1 MTSVENAILDGSS
14 FSMEVMI
21 MEQYVLNVMEASNM
35 SNLKPGDIVKNII
48 SVRSNPA
55 VNESRGWSPIEA
67 GTVGIVLAVRQTDL
81 NAEYRRSGKGDV
93 YVDVLMS
100 TPSGPWKAGNYMQG
114 FFKVITNTQQL

>member
-1 MTSVENAILDGSS
+1 
-14 FSMEVMI
+14 
-21 MEQYVLNVMEASNM
+21 M

-100 TPSGPWKAGNYMQG
+100 TPNGPWKAGNYMQG
-114 FFKVITNTQQL
+114 FLRSLQTHNGYRGQYEKHVRFRDRRKVY

>member
-1 MTSVENAILDGSS
+1 
-14 FSMEVMI
+14 
-21 MEQYVLNVMEASNM
+21 MEQYVLSVMEANNM
-35 SNLKPGDIVKNII
+35 SNLKSGDIVKNII

-81 NAEYRRSGKGDV
+81 NAEHRLNGKGDV

-100 TPSGPWKAGNYMQG
+100 TPNGPWKAGNYMEG
-114 FFKVITNTQQL
+114 FFKVVPCKLAKPMV